1 MKHAKLIALALAL
14 CLLAALLLACSD
26 PAMRA
31 AAGKYTGQY
40 SKLVG
45 DETKNEEPFT
55 LTLNADGSGTHA
67 RDGMEFKV
75 SWTLEGEKF
84 TMKES
89 FIGDPIA
96 YSGTLKDGVLDI
108 FNGDP
113 NDPFTY
119 NYVYKK
125 Q

>member
-1 MKHAKLIALALAL
+1 MKHSKLIALALTL
-14 CLLAALLLACSD
+14 CLLAVLLAACSD

-31 AAGKYTGQY
+31 AAGKYVGQY
-40 SKLVG
+40 TQLVG
-45 DETKNEEPFT
+45 DETKTEESFS
-55 LTLNADGSGTHA
+55 LTLNADGTGTHA
-67 RDGMEFKV
+67 RNDMEFKV
-75 SWTLEGEKF
+75 TWTLEGEKF
-84 TMKES
+84 TMKET
-89 FIGDPIA
+89 FIGDPIE

-113 NDPFTY
+113 DTPMTC